1 MKKNAWNERLYFAG
15 GISRVTLV
23 AMACLLACGAVH
35 AESKDIVQNGGKMLY
50 DYAPANKDTNIAI
63 GPGATAFQGKGGQEV
78 MLSVGRPFTDESFL
92 RFTKYSLKDS
102 PDTRAALP
110 ASIAVGGGTY
120 ARTGSIDIGS
130 KQLPKAV
137 KIGDVTVGEIV
148 GIQGDASTQDRR
160 LGVVS
165 TTVGTNSY
173 TDGAFATT
181 LGGYNVQTSNYDANG
196 RTSPGLAKNAFATVV
211 GALNSNE
218 SYSTKNEASGLA
230 NAIVGA
236 VNKVSGSN
244 GAIVIGAGNTVA
256 HSIEYF
262 PDTALNGHYDNVT
275 DMQDALMGAI
285 RRNVGGA
292 VLVQGGANTADYA
305 SHSQLT
311 GVRNTLKGEEGK
323 IAKFNYLDG
332 YKNAAEE
339 VTHVSAIG
347 SENNIKKSG
356 TVQMFGDEN
365 TAVNVD
371 HVSAIGSGN
380 EIKLA
385 KVVQIFGDNRM
396 IVGKVVEGQV
406 ADGQELTDDNSVK
419 NVVAIGSVDE
429 NSKESYAIKVSDAV
443 AIGHNTQVTQEGGVA
458 LGSQSTA
465 FVKEGQRGWCAPQSL
480 GEVNFDSPVWTS
492 KLAAVSVGH
501 LVLTQDGKVDVEK
514 SLTRQITGVAAGTE
528 DTDAVNVA
536 QLRAALEGLSGG
548 GDAKHTTVE
557 AASEPAS
564 GGSSPAGGTQA
575 TPPAFTTDGYIKV
588 SPGPDGSKPGNYKV
602 RLNDEARDAIKSV
615 KEIRENQ
622 VTVNNRLNRM
632 ERHVDRVDHHAR
644 AGIASAMAVG
654 TLPQAYQAGDNL
666 IAGSMA
672 TYRSASA
679 LAFGFSS
686 ISDDG
691 SRIYRVNAS
700 ANTEGDAGFAAGIGF
715 KW

>member
-1 MKKNAWNERLYFAG
+1 MKKNAWNERLNFAG
-15 GISRVTLV
+15 GISRVTLM

-50 DYAPANKDTNIAI
+50 DYAPPVNKDTNIAI

-92 RFTKYSLKDS
+92 FFTKYSLKDS

-130 KQLPKAV
+130 KQLFAGV
-137 KIGDVTVGEIV
+137 KIGDVEIGEGQKIGKTEKKTDKFV
-148 GIQGDASTQDRR
+148 DR
-160 LGVVS
+160 LGVIA

-173 TDGAFATT
+173 SNGAFTTT

-196 RTSPGLAKNAFATVV
+196 RKSPGLAKNAFATVV

-218 SYSTKNEASGLA
+218 SYSSDNEASGMA

-236 VNKVSGSN
+236 VNKVFDSN
-244 GAIVIGAGNTVA
+244 GAIVIGAGNTVM

-262 PDTALNGHYDNVT
+262 SDSTLKGHYDNVT
-275 DMQDALMGAI
+275 DMQNTLMDAISKNA
-285 RRNVGGA
+285 GGA

-311 GVRNTLKGEEGK
+311 GVGNTLKGEEGK
-323 IAKFNYLDG
+323 LAKYNYLDG
-332 YKNAAEE
+332 YKNKAEN

-347 SENNIKKSG
+347 SE
-356 TVQMFGDEN
+356 
-365 TAVNVD
+365 
-371 HVSAIGSGN
+371 N

-385 KVVQIFGDNRM
+385 KVVQIFGDNR
-396 IVGKVVEGQV
+396 KVEGKE
-406 ADGQELTDDNSVK
+406 AKDDKKEDFVQ
-419 NVVAIGSVDE
+419 NVVAIGSVDMGKNKAE
-429 NSKESYAIKVSDAV
+429 KKIKREEYAIRVSNAV
-443 AIGHNTQVTQEGGVA
+443 AIGYNTKVTQKGGVA
-458 LGSQSTA
+458 LGAKSTA

-480 GEVNFDSPVWTS
+480 GKVNFDSPVWTS
-492 KLAAVSVGH
+492 KLAAVSVGQ

-536 QLRAALEGLSGG
+536 QLKAALEGLTGG

-575 TPPAFTTDGYIKV
+575 TPPAFTTDGYIEV

-602 RLNDEARDAIKSV
+602 RLNDKARDAIKSV

-700 ANTEGDAGFAAGIGF
+700 ANTEGEAGFAAGIGF

>member
-1 MKKNAWNERLYFAG
+1 MKKNAWNERLNFAG
-15 GISRVTLV
+15 GVSRVTLV

-35 AESKDIVQNGGKMLY
+35 AESKDIVQNGGQVLY
-50 DYAPANKDTNIAI
+50 DYAPANNDTNIAI
-63 GPGATAFQGKGGQEV
+63 GPGATAFQGKGGQEA
-78 MLSVGRPFTDESFL
+78 MLSVGRPYT
-92 RFTKYSLKDS
+92 TKDYFFFIKYNLSEDDS
-102 PDTRAALP
+102 VDTRAALP

-130 KQLPKAV
+130 KQLPAGV
-137 KIGDVTVGEIV
+137 KIGDVKVGDIV
-148 GIQGDASTQDRR
+148 GFPEDKYIRERR

-181 LGGYNVQTSNYDANG
+181 LGGYNVQTSNYDADKH
-196 RTSPGLAKNAFATVV
+196 SGLTKNAFATVV

-218 SYSTKNEASGLA
+218 SYSTKNEVSGLA

-244 GAIVIGAGNTVA
+244 GAIVIGAGNKVTN
-256 HSIEYF
+256 SIGEFKY
-262 PDTALNGHYDNVT
+262 PEPEGRYDNVT
-275 DMQDALMGAI
+275 DMQMALMDAI
-285 RRNVGGA
+285 SKNAGGA

-311 GVRNTLKGEEGK
+311 GVGNTLNGKAAK
-323 IAKFNYLDG
+323 IAKYNYLDG

-365 TAVNVD
+365 TAENVD

-396 IVGKVVEGQV
+396 IVGKVDEGQE
-406 ADGQELTDDNSVK
+406 ADAQELTDDNSVK

-429 NSKESYAIKVSDAV
+429 KFKEPYAIKVSNAV

-465 FVKEGQRGWCAPQSL
+465 FVKKGQVGWCAPKSL
-480 GEVNFDSPVWTS
+480 GKVNFDSPAWTS
-492 KLAAVSVGH
+492 RLAAVSVGQ

-536 QLRAALEGLSGG
+536 QLKAALEGLTGG

-564 GGSSPAGGTQA
+564 GDSSPAGGTQA
-575 TPPAFTTDGYIKV
+575 TPPAFTTDGYIEV

>member
-1 MKKNAWNERLYFAG
+1 MKKNAWNERLNFAG
-15 GISRVTLV
+15 GVSRVTLV

-35 AESKDIVQNGGKMLY
+35 AESKDIVQNGGKILY

-63 GPGATAFQGKGGQEV
+63 GPGATAFQGQGGQEA
-78 MLSVGRPFTDESFL
+78 MLSVGRP
-92 RFTKYSLKDS
+92 YGGYVISLKNT
-102 PDTRAALP
+102 PDIRAVLP

-130 KQLPKAV
+130 KQLPAEV
-137 KIGDVTVGEIV
+137 MIGDVKIKEIV
-148 GIQGDASTQDRR
+148 GIQGDTNTHDHR

-181 LGGYNVQTSNYDANG
+181 LGGYNVQTSNYDAG
-196 RTSPGLAKNAFATVV
+196 WRFAPGLAKNAFATVV

-218 SYSTKNEASGLA
+218 SYSSDNEASGMA

-256 HSIEYF
+256 HSIEDF
-262 PDTALNGHYDNVT
+262 PDTGLRGHYNNVT
-275 DMQDALMGAI
+275 DMQKALMEAI
-285 RRNVGGA
+285 GRSAGGA

-305 SHSQLT
+305 NHSQLT
-311 GVRNTLKGEEGK
+311 GVGNTLNGKAAK

-332 YKNAAEE
+332 YKNAAQE

-347 SENNIKKSG
+347 SENNIKQSE

-365 TAVNVD
+365 MAENVD

-385 KVVQIFGDNRM
+385 KVVQIFGDNR
-396 IVGKVVEGQV
+396 KVEGKE
-406 ADGQELTDDNSVK
+406 AKDDKKEEFVQ
-419 NVVAIGSVDE
+419 NVVAIGSVDLGE
-429 NSKESYAIKVSDAV
+429 DEAKKQEIKKEYAIRVSNTV
-443 AIGHNTQVTQEGGVA
+443 AIGYNTKVTQEGGVA

-465 FVKEGQRGWCAPQSL
+465 EVAKGKVGFGAPAITNKATSY
-480 GEVNFDSPVWTS
+480 SPVWQS
-492 KLAAVSVGH
+492 RLAAVSVGQ

-536 QLRAALEGLSGG
+536 QLKAALEGLSGG

-575 TPPAFTTDGYIKV
+575 TPPAFTTDGYIEV

-602 RLNDEARDAIKSV
+602 RLNDKARDAIKSV